1 MHTATLLSF
10 QDELEK
16 LASDAAELAGLG
28 ILAAPAVHH
37 LVKNREWSEKN
48 KSRAEV
54 AGLGVL
60 AAPAALNVGRKG
72 ISKLKAMSR
81 AANVAKLRNAAMG
94 VVKHAAPT
102 MSAMANMHR
111 LADAA
116 KAVKGAA
123 KPVAQ
128 AAGKALTSPNN
139 MARASHLAGHVATGG
154 HAWNPAAAAKRAIS
168 L

>member
-16 LASDAAELAGLG
+16 ISSHAAELAGLG

-37 LVKNREWSEKN
+37 LAKNTEWSEKN

-60 AAPAALNVGRKG
+60 AAPSAYAVG
-72 ISKLKAMSR
+72 KAGVGKVKAIAR
-81 AANVAKLRNAAMG
+81 AARVAKLRDAAMG
-94 VVKHAAPT
+94 VAKHAAPT

-116 KAVKGAA
+116 KAAVKPAAGA
-123 KPVAQ
+123 VAG
-128 AAGKALTSPNN
+128 AGKALTNPNN
-139 MARASHLAGHVATGG
+139 MARASHLAGHMAQGG